1 MRRGSSVPATPK
13 SEPSTSSRSGKS
25 PKFLE
30 HIAIKPD
37 KSSQPSSKKSA
48 GQPNAVVTESTV
60 TSNMSVEMLVTQQFK
75 YAILLDIP
83 VEDIANN
90 KLIQY
95 IDSWYGTPYRYG
107 GNDKNGIDCSAF
119 VQTFMQYIYGIAL
132 ARISAEQYRQ
142 SKRIDKEDLEEGDL
156 VFFITRGRRAGVSHV
171 GIYLCN
177 NKFVHA
183 STSGGVMISDLA
195 EPYYQQHYSGAGR
208 VKESIVSK

>member
-1 MRRGSSVPATPK
+1 
-13 SEPSTSSRSGKS
+13 
-25 PKFLE
+25 
-30 HIAIKPD
+30 
-37 KSSQPSSKKSA
+37 
-48 GQPNAVVTESTV
+48 
-60 TSNMSVEMLVTQQFK
+60 MSVEMLLPQQFK

-83 VEDIANN
+83 VEEIANN
-90 KLIQY
+90 KLVQY

-132 ARISAEQYRQ
+132 ARISAEQYKQ
-142 SKRIDKEDLEEGDL
+142 SKRIHREDLEEGDL
-156 VFFITRGRRAGVSHV
+156 VFFVTRGRRAGVSHV

-183 STSGGVMISDLA
+183 STSGGVMISSLD
-195 EPYYQQHYSGAGR
+195 EPYYQSHYSGAGR